1 MSEEAKVTGK
11 LVSAGQPIP
20 FNVNIPLPSAAPE
33 ASAAVE
39 TPEQIAAKAKLAE
52 ENTNNNGGTAPPKT
66 QVELDAEKL
75 IQAEADKNKL
85 VEAKPLTDEQIKAE
99 YEKRFPTKLAPSTEE
114 LKAQETALEK
124 RMLDFYLEKGGTVE
138 QFAGMKQ
145 IASADLTELSKS
157 QLTKELKEAGFNE
170 DQIKAIQKERYYQL
184 EQAEIDEI
192 TDPVEKE
199 LAQKKLDWGKKKL
212 EGKATHIK
220 KQAEESLNTLK
231 QVIAEQD
238 KQTATSAEA
247 KKLQATKETELT
259 SNVEAHFK
267 TVERKLTLQL
277 GKVDDIEIAPVE
289 YEVPETAIA
298 EAESILKDPAKRK
311 HLLYND
317 DGGLNIKSLSE
328 IILKAKMFES
338 AAKTSYLEGGNRQVE
353 IFKKVFPIG
362 DARAIGVGGGG
373 KPKTG
378 QPGKIVSAGK
388 PQRFNPAVNQ

>member
-1 MSEEAKVTGK
+1 MSEVETKVPGK
-11 LVSAGQPIP
+11 LVSAGQPVP
-20 FNVNIPLPSAAPE
+20 FNVNIPLASAAPE
-33 ASAAVE
+33 GSGAAE

-52 ENTNNNGGTAPPKT
+52 ETANNNSGAATQKT
-66 QVELDAEKL
+66 QAEIDAEK
-75 IQAEADKNKL
+75 IAEDEK
-85 VEAKPLTDEQIKAE
+85 VPRGTKPLTDDEIKAE
-99 YEKRFPTKLAPSTEE
+99 YEKRFPTKLAPTTEE

-277 GKVDDIEIAPVE
+277 GKVDDIEISPVE

-311 HLLYND
+311 QLLYND

-328 IILKAKMFES
+328 ILLKAKMFES